1 MALKGLTAEDRA
13 SWEKKYAYQL
23 QGRTPQEIENAWVN
37 FHISETHIS
46 DADYNKIKDLS
57 IEEKEAYYN
66 ASIQGD
72 TAEKPTKSKE
82 EVDAMVQEALPNNL
96 VNKLSQDK
104 LEGTSPIEKDDIL
117 SPFYDVEA
125 SEKVEE
131 DKEARNAQENQYK
144 VTLGKYDE
152 LYKRD

>member
-13 SWEKKYAYQL
+13 SWEKKYAQQL

-66 ASIQGD
+66 KIIEEKEAYYNAPIQGD

-131 DKEARNAQENQYK
+131 DK
-144 VTLGKYDE
+144 
-152 LYKRD
+152 